1 MSNQKSIL
9 KSTILQYG
17 LIYGGISVAFAIMLF
32 IMDMHY
38 QGGNLQNWTG
48 LIIMVGSITF
58 AQIAYRKQNDGYINL
73 SEAMKVGL
81 GVTVIGIL
89 IAIIYGLFQAT
100 ILDPNQMEK
109 ATEFALNQAIDQN
122 PEMTDEMIT
131 MTKEWIEWGTS
142 PAISTAFAFGF
153 GLIFGG
159 IVSLITGLIV
169 KKSRPNQ

>member
-1 MSNQKSIL
+1 MSDQKSIL

-38 QGGNLQNWTG
+38 QGGSLQNWAG

-58 AQIAYRKQNDGYINL
+58 AQIAYRKQNDGYLNL
-73 SEAMKVGL
+73 SEAIKVGL
-81 GVTVIGIL
+81 GVTVVGIL
-89 IAIIYGLFQAT
+89 IALVYGWFQA
-100 ILDPNQMEK
+100 IVLDPNQIEK

-122 PEMTDEMIT
+122 PEMTDEMIAV
-131 MTKEWIEWGTS
+131 TKEWIEWGTS

-153 GLIFGG
+153 GLLFGG
-159 IVSLITGLIV
+159 IFSLVTGLIV
-169 KKSRPNQ
+169 KKSRPN

>member
-1 MSNQKSIL
+1 MNTFINRNMLSISLIFIIISIYMNSLNAISNINDNNTTNVTISSGSVSTKSLKKDCTNMSKEEVNE
-9 KSTILQYG
+9 
-17 LIYGGISVAFAIMLF
+17 
-32 IMDMHY
+32 
-38 QGGNLQNWTG
+38 N
-48 LIIMVGSITF
+48 
-58 AQIAYRKQNDGYINL
+58 AYRL
-73 SEAMKVGL
+73 A
-81 GVTVIGIL
+81 IGIL

-142 PAISTAFAFGF
+142 PTISTAFAFGF